1 MQRLLW
7 VCVLSLLVTVGCGG
21 GEEDP
26 ILVPATMAP
35 TTAAPATLASTT
47 TTTTLAP
54 TPTTAAPVMSTTTT
68 TAPVAS
74 TTTTTAP
81 VASTTA
87 IPTTTEAEDVG
98 PLSVLVEVGD
108 SLSKIAKRY
117 DTTTEILAA
126 INGICDVNQIYVG
139 QKILLAAV
147 GSETDDGVD
156 PEPISVTV
164 IVEAGDSLS
173 KIAKQYDTTVDD
185 LMVANDMTDPN
196 LVLVGQELVVSGI
209 VPVVSDVEPP
219 VC

>member
-1 MQRLLW
+1 
-7 VCVLSLLVTVGCGG
+7 VCVLSLLVTAGCGG

-54 TPTTAAPVMSTTTT
+54 TPTTAAPV
-68 TAPVAS
+68 AS
-74 TTTTTAP
+74 TTVP

-87 IPTTTEAEDVG
+87 IPTTTEAADVG

-117 DTTTEILAA
+117 DTTTEILAV
-126 INGICDVNQIYVG
+126 INGICDVNQIYIG
-139 QKILLAAV
+139 QKILLAAA

-173 KIAKQYDTTVDD
+173 KIAKRYDTTVDD
-185 LMVANDMTDPN
+185 LMVANDITDPN

-209 VPVVSDVEPP
+209 VPVVPDVEPP

>member
-1 MQRLLW
+1 M
-7 VCVLSLLVTVGCGG
+7 CVLSLLVTAGCGG

-47 TTTTLAP
+47 TTTLAP
-54 TPTTAAPVMSTTTT
+54 TPTTAAPV
-68 TAPVAS
+68 AS
-74 TTTTTAP
+74 TTTTTVP

-87 IPTTTEAEDVG
+87 IPTTTEAADVG

-139 QKILLAAV
+139 QKILLAAA

-164 IVEAGDSLS
+164 IVEVGDSLS
-173 KIAKQYDTTVDD
+173 KIAKRYDTTVDE
-185 LMVANDMTDPN
+185 LMVANDITDPN

-209 VPVVSDVEPP
+209 VPVVPDVEPP

>member
-1 MQRLLW
+1 M
-7 VCVLSLLVTVGCGG
+7 CVLSLLVTAGCGG

-54 TPTTAAPVMSTTTT
+54 TPTTAAPV
-68 TAPVAS
+68 AS

-87 IPTTTEAEDVG
+87 IPTTTEAADAG

-139 QKILLAAV
+139 QKILLAGAEF
-147 GSETDDGVD
+147 ETDDEVD

-164 IVEAGDSLS
+164 LVEVGDSLS

-185 LMVANDMTDPN
+185 LMVTNDITDPN
-196 LVLVGQELVVSGI
+196 LLLVGQELVVSGI
-209 VPVVSDVEPP
+209 VPIVPDVEPP

>member
-1 MQRLLW
+1 M
-7 VCVLSLLVTVGCGG
+7 SLLVTAGCGG

-47 TTTTLAP
+47 STTLAP
-54 TPTTAAPVMSTTTT
+54 TPTTAAPV
-68 TAPVAS
+68 AS
-74 TTTTTAP
+74 TTTTAAP
-81 VASTTA
+81 VVSTTA
-87 IPTTTEAEDVG
+87 IPTTTEAADVG
-98 PLSVLVEVGD
+98 PASVLVEVGD

-139 QKILLAAV
+139 QKILLAAAE
-147 GSETDDGVD
+147 SETDDGVD

-164 IVEAGDSLS
+164 LVEVGDSLS

-185 LMVANDMTDPN
+185 LMVANDITDPN
-196 LVLVGQELVVSGI
+196 LVFVGQELVVSGI

>member
-1 MQRLLW
+1 M
-7 VCVLSLLVTVGCGG
+7 SLLVTAGCGG

-47 TTTTLAP
+47 STTLAP
-54 TPTTAAPVMSTTTT
+54 TPTTAAPV
-68 TAPVAS
+68 AS
-74 TTTTTAP
+74 TTTTAAP
-81 VASTTA
+81 VVSTTA
-87 IPTTTEAEDVG
+87 IPTTTEAADVG
-98 PLSVLVEVGD
+98 PASVLVEVGD

-139 QKILLAAV
+139 QKILLAGAEF
-147 GSETDDGVD
+147 ETDDEVD

-164 IVEAGDSLS
+164 LVEVGDSLS

-185 LMVANDMTDPN
+185 LMVTNDITDPN
-196 LVLVGQELVVSGI
+196 LLLVGQELVVSGI
-209 VPVVSDVEPP
+209 VPIVPDVEPP

>member
-1 MQRLLW
+1 M
-7 VCVLSLLVTVGCGG
+7 CVLSLLVTAGCGG

-54 TPTTAAPVMSTTTT
+54 TPTTAV
-68 TAPVAS
+68 PVAS
-74 TTTTTAP
+74 TTTTTVP

-87 IPTTTEAEDVG
+87 IPTTTEAADVG

-117 DTTTEILAA
+117 DTTTEILAT

-139 QKILLAAV
+139 QKILLAAA

-173 KIAKQYDTTVDD
+173 KIARQYDTTVDD
-185 LMVANDMTDPN
+185 LMVANDITDPN

-209 VPVVSDVEPP
+209 VPVVPDVEPP

>member
-1 MQRLLW
+1 M
-7 VCVLSLLVTVGCGG
+7 CVLSLLVIVGCGG

-26 ILVPATMAP
+26 LLVPATMAP

-47 TTTTLAP
+47 TTTTTTTLAP
-54 TPTTAAPVMSTTTT
+54 TPTTA
-68 TAPVAS
+68 APVAS

-81 VASTTA
+81 VASTRA
-87 IPTTTEAEDVG
+87 IPTTTEAADVG

-139 QKILLAAV
+139 QKILLAAA

-185 LMVANDMTDPN
+185 LMVANDITDPN

-209 VPVVSDVEPP
+209 VPVVPDVEPP

>member
-1 MQRLLW
+1 M
-7 VCVLSLLVTVGCGG
+7 CVLSLLVTAGCGG

-54 TPTTAAPVMSTTTT
+54 TTTTAA
-68 TAPVAS
+68 AVAS

-81 VASTTA
+81 TVSTTA
-87 IPTTTEAEDVG
+87 IPTTTEAADVG

-139 QKILLAAV
+139 QKILLAGAEF
-147 GSETDDGVD
+147 ETDDEVD

-164 IVEAGDSLS
+164 LVEVGDSLS

-185 LMVANDMTDPN
+185 LMVANDITDPN
-196 LVLVGQELVVSGI
+196 LLLVGQELVVSGI
-209 VPVVSDVEPP
+209 VPVVPDVEPP

>member
-1 MQRLLW
+1 M
-7 VCVLSLLVTVGCGG
+7 CVLSLLVTAGCGG

-54 TPTTAAPVMSTTTT
+54 TPTTAAPVTSTTTT
-68 TAPVAS
+68 TAPA
-74 TTTTTAP
+74 TTTT
-81 VASTTA
+81 
-87 IPTTTEAEDVG
+87 IPTTTEAADVG

-139 QKILLAAV
+139 QKILLAAA

-185 LMVANDMTDPN
+185 LMVANDITDPN

-209 VPVVSDVEPP
+209 VPVVPDVEPP

>member
-1 MQRLLW
+1 M
-7 VCVLSLLVTVGCGG
+7 CVLSLLVTAGCGG

-87 IPTTTEAEDVG
+87 IPTTTEAADVG

-139 QKILLAAV
+139 QKILLAGA

-156 PEPISVTV
+156 PESISITV
-164 IVEAGDSLS
+164 LVEVGDSLS

-185 LMVANDMTDPN
+185 LMVANDITDPN
-196 LVLVGQELVVSGI
+196 LVFVGQELVVSGI

>member
-1 MQRLLW
+1 M
-7 VCVLSLLVTVGCGG
+7 CVLSLLVTVGCGG

-54 TPTTAAPVMSTTTT
+54 TPTTAAPV
-68 TAPVAS
+68 AS
-74 TTTTTAP
+74 TTTTTVP

-87 IPTTTEAEDVG
+87 IPTTTEAADVG
-98 PLSVLVEVGD
+98 PLSVLVEGGD

-139 QKILLAAV
+139 QKILLAAA

-185 LMVANDMTDPN
+185 LMVANDITDPN

-209 VPVVSDVEPP
+209 VPVVPDVEPP

>member
-1 MQRLLW
+1 MQRLLG
-7 VCVLSLLVTVGCGG
+7 VCVLSLLVTAGCGG

-54 TPTTAAPVMSTTTT
+54 TPTTAAPV
-68 TAPVAS
+68 AS
-74 TTTTTAP
+74 TTTTTVP

-87 IPTTTEAEDVG
+87 IPTTTEAADVG

-139 QKILLAAV
+139 QKILLAAA

-185 LMVANDMTDPN
+185 LMVANDITDPN

-209 VPVVSDVEPP
+209 VPVVPDVEPP

>member
-1 MQRLLW
+1 M
-7 VCVLSLLVTVGCGG
+7 CVLSLLVTAGCGG

-54 TPTTAAPVMSTTTT
+54 TPTTAAS
-68 TAPVAS
+68 VAS
-74 TTTTTAP
+74 TATTTAP

-87 IPTTTEAEDVG
+87 IPTTTEAADVG

-117 DTTTEILAA
+117 DTTTEILAT

-139 QKILLAAV
+139 QKILLAAA

-164 IVEAGDSLS
+164 IVEVGDSLS
-173 KIAKQYDTTVDD
+173 KIAKRYDTTVDE
-185 LMVANDMTDPN
+185 LMVANDITDPN

-209 VPVVSDVEPP
+209 VPVVPDVEPP

>member
-1 MQRLLW
+1 MQRLLG
-7 VCVLSLLVTVGCGG
+7 VCVLSLLVTAGCGG

-74 TTTTTAP
+74 TR
-81 VASTTA
+81 A
-87 IPTTTEAEDVG
+87 IPTTTEAADVG

-139 QKILLAAV
+139 QKILLAAA

-173 KIAKQYDTTVDD
+173 KIAKRYDTTVDE
-185 LMVANDMTDPN
+185 LMVANDITDPN

-209 VPVVSDVEPP
+209 VPVVPDVEPP

>member
-1 MQRLLW
+1 M
-7 VCVLSLLVTVGCGG
+7 CVLSLLVTAGCGG

-35 TTAAPATLASTT
+35 TTAAPATMASTT
-47 TTTTLAP
+47 TTTTRAP
-54 TPTTAAPVMSTTTT
+54 VPTTAAPVVSTTTT
-68 TAPVAS
+68 AAPVAS
-74 TTTTTAP
+74 TTVT
-81 VASTTA
+81 
-87 IPTTTEAEDVG
+87 PTTTEAADVG

-139 QKILLAAV
+139 QKILLAAAE
-147 GSETDDGVD
+147 SETDDGVD

-164 IVEAGDSLS
+164 LVEVGDSLS

-185 LMVANDMTDPN
+185 LMVANDITDPN
-196 LVLVGQELVVSGI
+196 LLLVGQELVVSGI
-209 VPVVSDVEPP
+209 VPIVPDVEPP

>member
-1 MQRLLW
+1 M
-7 VCVLSLLVTVGCGG
+7 SLLVTAGCGG

-35 TTAAPATLASTT
+35 TTVAPATLAST

-54 TPTTAAPVMSTTTT
+54 TPTTAAPV
-68 TAPVAS
+68 AS
-74 TTTTTAP
+74 TTTTAAP
-81 VASTTA
+81 VVSTTA
-87 IPTTTEAEDVG
+87 IPTTTEAADVG
-98 PLSVLVEVGD
+98 PASVLVEVGD

-139 QKILLAAV
+139 QKILLAGA
-147 GSETDDGVD
+147 EFEIDDEVD

-164 IVEAGDSLS
+164 LVEVGDSLS

-185 LMVANDMTDPN
+185 LMVTNDITDPN
-196 LVLVGQELVVSGI
+196 LLLVGQELVVSGI
-209 VPVVSDVEPP
+209 VPIVPDVEPP

>member
-1 MQRLLW
+1 M
-7 VCVLSLLVTVGCGG
+7 CVLSLLVTVGCGG

-47 TTTTLAP
+47 TTTTLVP
-54 TPTTAAPVMSTTTT
+54 TPTTA
-68 TAPVAS
+68 APVAS

-87 IPTTTEAEDVG
+87 IPTTTEAADVG

-139 QKILLAAV
+139 QKILLAAA

-185 LMVANDMTDPN
+185 LMVANDITDPN

-209 VPVVSDVEPP
+209 VPVVPDVEPP

>member
-1 MQRLLW
+1 M
-7 VCVLSLLVTVGCGG
+7 LSLLVTAGCGG

-54 TPTTAAPVMSTTTT
+54 TPTTAAPV
-68 TAPVAS
+68 AS
-74 TTTTTAP
+74 TTTTTVP

-87 IPTTTEAEDVG
+87 IPTTTEAADVG

-139 QKILLAAV
+139 QKILLAGA
-147 GSETDDGVD
+147 EFDTDDDVD

-185 LMVANDMTDPN
+185 LMVANDITDPN

-209 VPVVSDVEPP
+209 VPVVPDVEPP

>member
-1 MQRLLW
+1 M
-7 VCVLSLLVTVGCGG
+7 SLLVTAGCGG

-47 TTTTLAP
+47 TTTLAP
-54 TPTTAAPVMSTTTT
+54 TPTTAAPV
-68 TAPVAS
+68 AS
-74 TTTTTAP
+74 TTTTAAP
-81 VASTTA
+81 VVSTTA
-87 IPTTTEAEDVG
+87 IPTTTEAADVG
-98 PLSVLVEVGD
+98 PASVLVEVGD

-139 QKILLAAV
+139 QKILLAAAE
-147 GSETDDGVD
+147 SETDDGVD

-164 IVEAGDSLS
+164 LVEVGDSLS

-185 LMVANDMTDPN
+185 LMVANDITDPN
-196 LVLVGQELVVSGI
+196 LLFVGQELVVSGI
-209 VPVVSDVEPP
+209 VPIVPDVEPP

>member
-1 MQRLLW
+1 M
-7 VCVLSLLVTVGCGG
+7 CVLSLLVTAGCGG

-54 TPTTAAPVMSTTTT
+54 TPTTAAPV
-68 TAPVAS
+68 AS
-74 TTTTTAP
+74 TTTTTVP

-87 IPTTTEAEDVG
+87 IPTTTEAADVG

-117 DTTTEILAA
+117 DTTTEILAT

-139 QKILLAAV
+139 QKILLAAA

-164 IVEAGDSLS
+164 IVEVGDSLS
-173 KIAKQYDTTVDD
+173 KIAKRYDTTVDD
-185 LMVANDMTDPN
+185 LMVANDITDPN

-209 VPVVSDVEPP
+209 VPVVPDVEPP

>member
-1 MQRLLW
+1 MQRLVG
-7 VCVLSLLVTVGCGG
+7 VCVLSLLVTAGCGG

-54 TPTTAAPVMSTTTT
+54 TPTTAAPV
-68 TAPVAS
+68 AS
-74 TTTTTAP
+74 TTTTTVP

-87 IPTTTEAEDVG
+87 IPTTTEAADVG

-139 QKILLAAV
+139 QKILLAAA

-173 KIAKQYDTTVDD
+173 KIAKRYDTTVDD
-185 LMVANDMTDPN
+185 LMVANDITDPN

-209 VPVVSDVEPP
+209 VPVVPDVEPP

>member
-1 MQRLLW
+1 M
-7 VCVLSLLVTVGCGG
+7 SLLVTAGCGG

-47 TTTTLAP
+47 TTTLAP
-54 TPTTAAPVMSTTTT
+54 TPTTAAPV
-68 TAPVAS
+68 AS
-74 TTTTTAP
+74 TTTTAAP
-81 VASTTA
+81 VVSTTA
-87 IPTTTEAEDVG
+87 IPTTTEAADVG

-139 QKILLAAV
+139 QKILLAGAEF
-147 GSETDDGVD
+147 ETDDEVD

-164 IVEAGDSLS
+164 LVEVGDSLS

-185 LMVANDMTDPN
+185 LMLTNDITDPN
-196 LVLVGQELVVSGI
+196 LLFVGQELVVSGI
-209 VPVVSDVEPP
+209 VPIVPDVEPP

>member
-1 MQRLLW
+1 M
-7 VCVLSLLVTVGCGG
+7 CVLSLLVTAGCGG

-54 TPTTAAPVMSTTTT
+54 TPTTAAPV
-68 TAPVAS
+68 AS
-74 TTTTTAP
+74 TTTTTVP

-87 IPTTTEAEDVG
+87 IPTTTEAADVG

-117 DTTTEILAA
+117 DTTTEILAT

-139 QKILLAAV
+139 QKILLAAA

-164 IVEAGDSLS
+164 IVEVGDSLS

-185 LMVANDMTDPN
+185 LMVANDITDPN

-209 VPVVSDVEPP
+209 VPVVPDVEPP

>member
-1 MQRLLW
+1 
-7 VCVLSLLVTVGCGG
+7 VCVLSLLVTTGCGG
-21 GEEDP
+21 GEENP

-35 TTAAPATLASTT
+35 TTAVPATLASTT

-54 TPTTAAPVMSTTTT
+54 TPTTAAPV
-68 TAPVAS
+68 AS
-74 TTTTTAP
+74 TTTTAAP
-81 VASTTA
+81 VVSTTA
-87 IPTTTEAEDVG
+87 ITTTTEPADVG
-98 PLSVLVEVGD
+98 PASVLVEAGD

-117 DTTTEILAA
+117 DTTAEILAA

-139 QKILLAAV
+139 QKILLADAE
-147 GSETDDGVD
+147 SETDDGVD

-185 LMVANDMTDPN
+185 LMAANDITDPN
-196 LVLVGQELVVSGI
+196 LVFPGQELVVSGI
-209 VPVVSDVEPP
+209 VPIVPDVEPP

>member
-1 MQRLLW
+1 M
-7 VCVLSLLVTVGCGG
+7 SLLVTAGCGG

-47 TTTTLAP
+47 TTTLAP
-54 TPTTAAPVMSTTTT
+54 TPTTAAPV
-68 TAPVAS
+68 AS
-74 TTTTTAP
+74 TTTTAAP
-81 VASTTA
+81 VVSTTA
-87 IPTTTEAEDVG
+87 IPTTTEAADVG
-98 PLSVLVEVGD
+98 PASVLVEVGD

-139 QKILLAAV
+139 QKILLAAAE
-147 GSETDDGVD
+147 SETDDGVD

-164 IVEAGDSLS
+164 LVEVGDSLS

-185 LMVANDMTDPN
+185 LMVTNDITDPN
-196 LVLVGQELVVSGI
+196 LLFVGQELVVSGI
-209 VPVVSDVEPP
+209 VPIVPDVEPP

>member
-1 MQRLLW
+1 M
-7 VCVLSLLVTVGCGG
+7 SLLVTAGCGG

-47 TTTTLAP
+47 TTTLAP
-54 TPTTAAPVMSTTTT
+54 TPTTAAPV
-68 TAPVAS
+68 AS
-74 TTTTTAP
+74 TTTTAAP
-81 VASTTA
+81 VVSTTA
-87 IPTTTEAEDVG
+87 IPTTTEAADVG
-98 PLSVLVEVGD
+98 PASVLVEVGD

-139 QKILLAAV
+139 QKILLAAA

-164 IVEAGDSLS
+164 LVEVGDSLS

-185 LMVANDMTDPN
+185 LMVANDITDPN
-196 LVLVGQELVVSGI
+196 LLFVGQELVVSGI
-209 VPVVSDVEPP
+209 VPIVPDVEPP

>member
-1 MQRLLW
+1 M
-7 VCVLSLLVTVGCGG
+7 SLLVTAGCGG

-35 TTAAPATLASTT
+35 TTAAPATVASTT
-47 TTTTLAP
+47 PTTLPP
-54 TPTTAAPVMSTTTT
+54 TPTTAAPV
-68 TAPVAS
+68 AS
-74 TTTTTAP
+74 TTTTAAP
-81 VASTTA
+81 VVSTTA
-87 IPTTTEAEDVG
+87 IPTTTEAADVG
-98 PLSVLVEVGD
+98 PASVLVEVGD

-139 QKILLAAV
+139 QKILLAGAEF
-147 GSETDDGVD
+147 ETDDEVD

-164 IVEAGDSLS
+164 LVEVGDSLS

-185 LMVANDMTDPN
+185 LMVTNDITDPN
-196 LVLVGQELVVSGI
+196 LLLVGQELVVSGI
-209 VPVVSDVEPP
+209 VPIVPDVEPP

>member
-1 MQRLLW
+1 M
-7 VCVLSLLVTVGCGG
+7 CVLSLLVTAGCGG

-54 TPTTAAPVMSTTTT
+54 TPTTAAPV
-68 TAPVAS
+68 AS

-87 IPTTTEAEDVG
+87 IPTTTEAADVG

-139 QKILLAAV
+139 QKILLAAA

-185 LMVANDMTDPN
+185 LMVTNDITDPN

-209 VPVVSDVEPP
+209 VPVVPDVEPP

>member
-1 MQRLLW
+1 M
-7 VCVLSLLVTVGCGG
+7 CVLSLLVTAGCGG

-54 TPTTAAPVMSTTTT
+54 TPTTAAPV
-68 TAPVAS
+68 AS
-74 TTTTTAP
+74 TTTTTTVP

-87 IPTTTEAEDVG
+87 IPTTTEAADVG

-139 QKILLAAV
+139 QKILLAAA

-156 PEPISVTV
+156 PKPISVTV

-185 LMVANDMTDPN
+185 LMVANDITDPN

-209 VPVVSDVEPP
+209 VPVVPDVEPP

>member
-1 MQRLLW
+1 M
-7 VCVLSLLVTVGCGG
+7 CVMSLLVTAGCGG

-35 TTAAPATLASTT
+35 TTAAPATVAST

-54 TPTTAAPVMSTTTT
+54 TPTTAAPV
-68 TAPVAS
+68 AS
-74 TTTTTAP
+74 TTTTAAP
-81 VASTTA
+81 VVSTTVIPA
-87 IPTTTEAEDVG
+87 TTVIPTTTEAADVG
-98 PLSVLVEVGD
+98 PASVLVEVGD

-139 QKILLAAV
+139 QKILLAGAEF
-147 GSETDDGVD
+147 ETDDEVD

-164 IVEAGDSLS
+164 LVDIGDSLS

-185 LMVANDMTDPN
+185 LMVANDITDPN
-196 LVLVGQELVVSGI
+196 LLFVGQELVVSGI
-209 VPVVSDVEPP
+209 VPIVPDVEPP

>member
-1 MQRLLW
+1 M
-7 VCVLSLLVTVGCGG
+7 SLLVTAGCGG

-47 TTTTLAP
+47 TTTLAP
-54 TPTTAAPVMSTTTT
+54 TPTTAAPV
-68 TAPVAS
+68 AS
-74 TTTTTAP
+74 TTPTAAP
-81 VASTTA
+81 VVSTTA
-87 IPTTTEAEDVG
+87 IPTTTEAADVG
-98 PLSVLVEVGD
+98 PASVLVEVGD

-139 QKILLAAV
+139 QKILLAGAEF
-147 GSETDDGVD
+147 ETDDEVD

-164 IVEAGDSLS
+164 LVEVGDSLS

-185 LMVANDMTDPN
+185 LMVTNDITDPN
-196 LVLVGQELVVSGI
+196 LLLVGQELVVSGI
-209 VPVVSDVEPP
+209 VPIVPDVEPP

>member
-1 MQRLLW
+1 M
-7 VCVLSLLVTVGCGG
+7 CVLSLLVTVGCGG

-54 TPTTAAPVMSTTTT
+54 TPTTAAPV
-68 TAPVAS
+68 AS

-87 IPTTTEAEDVG
+87 IPTTTEAADVG

-139 QKILLAAV
+139 QKILLAAA

-209 VPVVSDVEPP
+209 VPVVPDVEPP

>member
-1 MQRLLW
+1 
-7 VCVLSLLVTVGCGG
+7 VCVLSLLVTAGCGG

-54 TPTTAAPVMSTTTT
+54 TPTTAAPAASTTT
-68 TAPVAS
+68 A
-74 TTTTTAP
+74 TTTAP

-87 IPTTTEAEDVG
+87 IPTTTEAADVG

-139 QKILLAAV
+139 QKILLAAA

-173 KIAKQYDTTVDD
+173 KIAKRYDTTVDE
-185 LMVANDMTDPN
+185 LMVANDITDPN

-209 VPVVSDVEPP
+209 VPVVPDVEPP

>member
-1 MQRLLW
+1 MQRLVG
-7 VCVLSLLVTVGCGG
+7 VCVLSLLVTAGCGG

-47 TTTTLAP
+47 TTTILAP
-54 TPTTAAPVMSTTTT
+54 TTT
-68 TAPVAS
+68 TAAAVAS

-81 VASTTA
+81 TVSTTA
-87 IPTTTEAEDVG
+87 IPTTTEAADVG

-139 QKILLAAV
+139 QKILLAGA

-156 PEPISVTV
+156 PEPISITV
-164 IVEAGDSLS
+164 LVEVGDSLS

-185 LMVANDMTDPN
+185 LMVANDITDPN
-196 LVLVGQELVVSGI
+196 LVFVGQELVVSGI

>member
-1 MQRLLW
+1 M
-7 VCVLSLLVTVGCGG
+7 CVLSLLVTAGCGG

-35 TTAAPATLASTT
+35 TTAALATLASTT

-54 TPTTAAPVMSTTTT
+54 TPTTAAPV
-68 TAPVAS
+68 AS
-74 TTTTTAP
+74 TTTTTVP

-87 IPTTTEAEDVG
+87 IPTTTEAADVG

-139 QKILLAAV
+139 QKILLAAA

-185 LMVANDMTDPN
+185 LMVANDITDPN
-196 LVLVGQELVVSGI
+196 LVFVGQELVVSGI

>member
-1 MQRLLW
+1 M
-7 VCVLSLLVTVGCGG
+7 CVLSLLVTAGCGG

-47 TTTTLAP
+47 TTTILAP
-54 TPTTAAPVMSTTTT
+54 TTT
-68 TAPVAS
+68 TAAAVAS

-81 VASTTA
+81 TVSTTA
-87 IPTTTEAEDVG
+87 IPTTTEAADVG

-139 QKILLAAV
+139 QKILLAAA

-173 KIAKQYDTTVDD
+173 KIAKRYDTTVDE
-185 LMVANDMTDPN
+185 LMVANDITDPN

-209 VPVVSDVEPP
+209 VPVVPDVEPP

>member
-1 MQRLLW
+1 M
-7 VCVLSLLVTVGCGG
+7 CVLALLVTAGCGG

-54 TPTTAAPVMSTTTT
+54 TPTTAAPV
-68 TAPVAS
+68 AS
-74 TTTTTAP
+74 TTTTTVP

-87 IPTTTEAEDVG
+87 IPTTTEAADVG

-117 DTTTEILAA
+117 DTTTEILAT

-139 QKILLAAV
+139 QKILLAAA

-164 IVEAGDSLS
+164 IVEVGDSLS
-173 KIAKQYDTTVDD
+173 KIAKRYDTTVDE
-185 LMVANDMTDPN
+185 LMVANDITDPN

-209 VPVVSDVEPP
+209 VPVVPDIEPP

>member
-1 MQRLLW
+1 M
-7 VCVLSLLVTVGCGG
+7 SLLVTAGCGG

-35 TTAAPATLASTT
+35 TTAVPATVAST

-54 TPTTAAPVMSTTTT
+54 TPTTAAPV
-68 TAPVAS
+68 AS
-74 TTTTTAP
+74 TTTTAAP
-81 VASTTA
+81 VVSTTA
-87 IPTTTEAEDVG
+87 IPTTTEAADVG
-98 PLSVLVEVGD
+98 PASVLVEVGD

-139 QKILLAAV
+139 QKILLAGAEF
-147 GSETDDGVD
+147 ETDDEVD

-164 IVEAGDSLS
+164 LVEVGDSLS

-185 LMVANDMTDPN
+185 LMVTNDITDPN
-196 LVLVGQELVVSGI
+196 LLLVGQELVVSGI
-209 VPVVSDVEPP
+209 VPIVPDVEPP

>member
-1 MQRLLW
+1 M
-7 VCVLSLLVTVGCGG
+7 CVMSLLVTAGCGG

-47 TTTTLAP
+47 TTTLAP
-54 TPTTAAPVMSTTTT
+54 TPTTAAPV
-68 TAPVAS
+68 AS
-74 TTTTTAP
+74 TTTTAAP
-81 VASTTA
+81 VVSTTA
-87 IPTTTEAEDVG
+87 IPTTTEAADVG
-98 PLSVLVEVGD
+98 PASVLVEVGD

-139 QKILLAAV
+139 QKILLAGAEF
-147 GSETDDGVD
+147 ETDDEVD

-164 IVEAGDSLS
+164 LVEVGDSLS
-173 KIAKQYDTTVDD
+173 KIAKRYDTTVDD
-185 LMVANDMTDPN
+185 LMVANDITDPN